1 MEHFCQS
8 VYTDGQQAHEKMF
21 SITNH
26 QGSVN
31 QNHHITSD
39 LSEQLLSKR
48 QQITSIR
55 ENAEKRECSL
65 LWIEKSHTATM
76 ENSAKFPQKLKNKI
90 TISSVQF
97 NGSVVSDSLQPHES
111 QHATPPCP
119 SSSPY
124 DPAIPT
130 LGIYLSK
137 ENKNSNLKT
146 YMHPHVH

>member
-97 NGSVVSDSLQPHES
+97 SSV
-111 QHATPPCP
+111 AP
-119 SSSPY
+119 SC
-124 DPAIPT
+124 PT
-130 LGIYLSK
+130 LCNPMNLSMPRLPVHHHLHMTQQFQPWVFIYPK
-137 ENKNSNLKT
+137 KT
-146 YMHPHVH
+146 KIVI